1 MYSGGLQVIRN
12 TWEKN
17 KKINS
22 LGQKYLSFLNY
33 HCDICACWQTYTQ
46 SQVQQSHPD
55 IQSEEQ
61 NNIGHFAEQD
71 DVAHVL
77 LHSYWEQNTSG
88 SWGDK
93 SLDKPRK

>member
-1 MYSGGLQVIRN
+1 M
-12 TWEKN
+12 
-17 KKINS
+17 
-22 LGQKYLSFLNY
+22 
-33 HCDICACWQTYTQ
+33 CWRTYTQ

-77 LHSYWEQNTSG
+77 FHSYWGEQNTSG
-88 SWGDK
+88 SEGDK